1 MADIDLNMFD
11 DGDTIETDATPEAKS
26 IKIRSKIKAKKI
38 TKAQELSDIITH
50 IPTPGYSYH
59 YISSGKYDFYTA
71 VPLFVDLL
79 GVIDEFYGS
88 TWTMSRDH
96 AVDLLNQFDSG
107 KIKKISMLTGLYFK
121 RRETAVYS
129 TLVEGL
135 IKRGQRYTAAKNHAK
150 VILINSGNHRIV
162 IEGSANF
169 TANPRIE
176 QYVMTNNKRLYEF
189 HREWMEVVLNGRA

>member
-1 MADIDLNMFD
+1 MDIDLNIFD
-11 DGDTIETDATPEAKS
+11 DGDMIETDATPEAKN
-26 IKIRSKIKAKKI
+26 IKIRTKIEARKI
-38 TKAQELSDIITH
+38 TKSQELRDVITR

-79 GVIDEFYGS
+79 GVINEFYGS
-88 TWTMSRDH
+88 TWTMSREH
-96 AVDLLNQFDSG
+96 AVDLLDKFDSG

-121 RRETAVYS
+121 RRETAAYS
-129 TLVEGL
+129 TLVDGL
-135 IKRGQRYTAAKNHAK
+135 RERGQRYTAARNHAK

-176 QYVMTNNKRLYEF
+176 QYVMTNDERLYEF
-189 HREWMEVVLNGRA
+189 HREWMEVVLNGRT